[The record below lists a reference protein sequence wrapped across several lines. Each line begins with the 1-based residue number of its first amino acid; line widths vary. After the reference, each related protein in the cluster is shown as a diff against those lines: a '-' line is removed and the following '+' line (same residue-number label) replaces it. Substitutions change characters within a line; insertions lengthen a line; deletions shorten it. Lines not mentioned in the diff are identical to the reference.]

1 MLRRFAFLA
10 VIVLVEIG
18 LVLMAAPGVAHE
30 VGYLRELGNGKLAAV
45 ECLPFVERRE
55 VELRVGEVGLRG
67 DLYEARRP
75 DSVARRLGGSAAVG
89 GGAAGGVVLLH
100 GSSVYGRRLP
110 LYPALAHELARA
122 GYHVLAIDLRGFGES
137 DDPAVL
143 EDPAS
148 WDFPADAIAAVDSLL
163 RWAPVDRS
171 RVYLVGHSF
180 GAGAALAAAQ
190 RDERIAKVVMIGPTR
205 RYTERFLRPGAPDS
219 AYYVQ
224 RWRRTMQLPREVPY
238 PVMVAVARTQNV
250 EHYAGGP
257 YVPRVP
263 VLLTDA
269 AREDPRDLDSLRAVA
284 RRMGPIATHVTTPG
298 TDHYLHTARLLRE
311 PHRWAP
317 ERLASTPCYNRDVLR
332 GFVSGVDRW
341 LRG

>member
-1 MLRRFAFLA
+1 MLRRFVVLCA
-10 VIVLVEIG
+10 IGLVEIG

-30 VGYLRELGNGKLAAV
+30 LGYLRELGNGKLAAV

-55 VELRVGEVGLRG
+55 VALAAGGVRLRG
-67 DLYEARRP
+67 DLYEA
-75 DSVARRLGGSAAVG
+75 SGLGPAPGI
-89 GGAAGGVVLLH
+89 VLLH

-110 LYPALAHELARA
+110 LYPALAYELSRA

-143 EDPAS
+143 DDAAS

-163 RWAPVDRS
+163 RWAPVDSS
-171 RVYLVGHSF
+171 RVYLMGHSF

-190 RDERIAKVVMIGPTR
+190 RDARIAKVVMIGPTR

-238 PVMVAVARTQNV
+238 PVMVEVARTQNV

-284 RRMGPIATHVTTPG
+284 RRMGPIATHITTPG

-311 PHRWAP
+311 SHRWAP
-317 ERLASTPCYNRDVLR
+317 ERLASTACYNRDVLR
-332 GFVSGVDRW
+332 GFVSEVDRW
-341 LRG
+341 LRE